1 MRKSEVLAAEAVS
14 CLNKALCHL
23 KDIWEEIG
31 IPEDQRLQRTNVV
44 KNHIKNLLDMMIK
57 EEESLKKRLISS
69 IQTCRTEMEK
79 LCLELQLPVFEEEE
93 GISMLQ
99 QEKNIRT
106 QVEALTKERTQ
117 RMQQL
122 KALLEQD
129 QDLCDILC
137 SMPYGI
143 APDSVPSVEQLEDF
157 RQHITNQNTEKAKR
171 YAEFMD
177 LKKQIILY
185 MGELDH
191 IPETSFEKD
200 VVCEDEDSFCL
211 SRDNITSLKLL
222 VCQLEER
229 KAENEMMCE
238 THREKIQ
245 QLWDRLQVPQEER
258 EVFNEHM
265 VTSKKRNLEALQAE
279 VQRLEE
285 LKLLNI
291 RNVTEAIRSE
301 IAVFWEKCFFS
312 IDQRQAF
319 TPYFS
324 EDFTEELLSLHDA
337 EIQRLK
343 QHYEDHKELFDGVHR
358 WEESWR
364 LFQELEKK
372 ATDPTRFT
380 NRGGNLLKEEKQR
393 SELHKSLPKLE
404 KKLKA
409 EIDAWE
415 SEQGREFLVNGQKFM
430 QYVEEQWELHRIE
443 KEKEKLERHLKKSK
457 QTEEDMLYGT
467 SVRTPTKRRFLGTTT
482 PNKSRKFNA
491 TSSISSATSNS
502 TMRSVYGGT
511 LCRSPVPRP
520 PLSANKGL
528 APRTPGGSKPPHPR
542 LQGCNKENEAQLK
555 GTPVSGALL
564 TSASPQRNFSIA
576 SVASTYS
583 EFVRDL
589 VNTESVQSS
598 ETCPRPLT
606 PRSSTTS

>member
-1 MRKSEVLAAEAVS
+1 MRRSEVLAAESVS
-14 CLNKALCHL
+14 CLNKALCAL

-44 KNHIKNLLDMMIK
+44 KDHIKNLLDMMIK
-57 EEESLKKRLISS
+57 EEESLKKRLIHN
-69 IQTCRTEMEK
+69 IGTCKTEMEK
-79 LCLELQLPVFEEEE
+79 ICLELQLPVFEEER

-99 QEKNIRT
+99 LEKNIRT
-106 QVEALTKERTQ
+106 QLDALMKEKTR

-122 KALLEQD
+122 KVLVDQD
-129 QDLCDILC
+129 QELCDILC

-143 APDSVPSVEQLEDF
+143 SPDSVPSLEQLENF
-157 RQHITNQNTEKAKR
+157 HQHVANQNAEKARR
-171 YAEFMD
+171 YGEFMD
-177 LKKQIILY
+177 LKRQIILY
-185 MGELDH
+185 MEELDH

-229 KAENEMMCE
+229 KAENEAMCE
-238 THREKIQ
+238 NHREKIQ
-245 QLWDRLQVPQEER
+245 QLWDRLQVPQQER
-258 EVFNEHM
+258 EAFSDHM
-265 VTSKKRNLEALQAE
+265 VTSKKRNLEALRAE

-291 RNVTEAIRSE
+291 RNVTDAIRSE
-301 IAVFWEKCFFS
+301 IAVLWEKCFLS

-319 TPYFS
+319 APYFS

-343 QHYEDHKELFDGVHR
+343 QHYEDHRELFDGVHQ
-358 WEESWR
+358 WEESWS
-364 LFQELEKK
+364 LFLELEKK

-409 EIDAWE
+409 QIDVWE
-415 SEQGREFLVNGQKFM
+415 HEQGREFLVNNQRFL
-430 QYVEEQWELHRIE
+430 QYVEERWELHRVE
-443 KEKEKLERHLKKSK
+443 KEKEKQERHLKKSK
-457 QTEEDMLYGT
+457 QMEEDMLYGT
-467 SVRTPTKRRFLGTTT
+467 AVRTPTKRRLLGAAT

-491 TSSISSATSNS
+491 TSSIFSATPNS
-502 TMRSVYGGT
+502 TMRSAFGGT
-511 LCRSPVPRP
+511 VCRSPVPRP
-520 PLSANKGL
+520 PLSANK
-528 APRTPGGSKPPHPR
+528 APAARTPGSGKPPHPR
-542 LQGCNKENEAQLK
+542 PQGCNKENEAQLK
-555 GTPVSGALL
+555 GTPLSGALL
-564 TSASPQRNFSIA
+564 TPASPKPNFSIA

-589 VNTESVQSS
+589 SNTSNSKIQHGV
-598 ETCPRPLT
+598 LN
-606 PRSSTTS
+606 STTTNL

>member
-31 IPEDQRLQRTNVV
+31 IPEDQRLQRCNVV
-44 KNHIKNLLDMMIK
+44 KNHIKSLLDMMIK
-57 EEESLKKRLISS
+57 EEESLRKRLLSS
-69 IQTCRTEMEK
+69 IQTLSLLFCP
-79 LCLELQLPVFEEEE
+79 LFVQEER
-93 GISMLQ
+93 GITMLQ

-106 QVEALTKERTQ
+106 QMEALMKEKTN

-122 KALLEQD
+122 KVLLEQD

-143 APDSVPSVEQLEDF
+143 APDSVPTPEQLENF
-157 RQHITNQNTEKAKR
+157 REHINNQNTEKAKR
-171 YAEFMD
+171 HAEFKE

-185 MGELDH
+185 MDELDQ

-200 VVCEDEDSFCL
+200 VICEDEDSFCL

-222 VCQLEER
+222 ICQLEER
-229 KAENEMMCE
+229 KTENEAMCE
-238 THREKIQ
+238 SHREKIQ

-258 EVFNEHM
+258 EAFNEHM
-265 VTSKKRNLEALQAE
+265 VTSRKRNLEALQAE

-291 RNVTEAIRSE
+291 HNVTDAIRSE
-301 IAVFWEKCFFS
+301 IAVFWEKCFYS
-312 IDQRQAF
+312 TDQRQDFAA
-319 TPYFS
+319 YFS

-337 EIQRLK
+337 ELECLK
-343 QHYEDHKELFDGVHR
+343 QHYEDHKELFDGVHQ
-358 WEESWR
+358 WEESWTHF
-364 LFQELEKK
+364 LDLEKK

-409 EIDAWE
+409 QIDAWE
-415 SEQGREFLVNGQKFM
+415 AEQGREFLINGQKFL
-430 QYVEEQWELHRIE
+430 QYVDDQWELHRIE

-467 SVRTPTKRRFLGTTT
+467 AVRTPTKRRFLGSAT
-482 PNKSRKFNA
+482 PNKSRKMLCYRFFVYNNCLP
-491 TSSISSATSNS
+491 SSG
-502 TMRSVYGGT
+502 SVT
-511 LCRSPVPRP
+511 
-520 PLSANKGL
+520 
-528 APRTPGGSKPPHPR
+528 RTPVGSKPPHPR
-542 LQGCNKENEAQLK
+542 LQGCNKENEAQMK
-555 GTPVSGALL
+555 GSPVIGALV
-564 TSASPQRNFSIA
+564 TRASPKCNTSLT

-583 EFVRDL
+583 QFVVIYTFCL
-589 VNTESVQSS
+589 
-598 ETCPRPLT
+598 
-606 PRSSTTS
+606 

>member
-1 MRKSEVLAAEAVS
+1 MRKSEVLAAESVS

-44 KNHIKNLLDMMIK
+44 KNHIKGLLDMMIK
-57 EEESLKKRLISS
+57 EEESLKTRLISS
-69 IQTCRTEMEK
+69 IQTCRTDMEK
-79 LCLELQLPVFEEEE
+79 LCLELQLPVFEEEV

-106 QVEALTKERTQ
+106 QVEVLIKEKTL

-122 KALLEQD
+122 KFLLEQD

-143 APDSVPSVEQLEDF
+143 SPDSVPSVEQLESF
-157 RQHITNQNTEKAKR
+157 RQHISDQNAEKAKR

-177 LKKQIILY
+177 IKKEIILH
-185 MGELDH
+185 MEVLDH

-222 VCQLEER
+222 LCQLEER
-229 KAENEMMCE
+229 KVENEAMCE
-238 THREKIQ
+238 AHREKIQ

-258 EVFNEHM
+258 EAFNEHM
-265 VTSKKRNLEALQAE
+265 VTSRKRNLEALKAE

-291 RNVTEAIRSE
+291 RNVTDAIRSE

-312 IDQRQAF
+312 TDQRQAF
-319 TPYFS
+319 SPYFS
-324 EDFTEELLSLHDA
+324 EDFTEELLGMHDA

-343 QHYEDHKELFDGVHR
+343 LHYEDHKELFDGVNQ

-364 LFQELEKK
+364 LFLELEKK
-372 ATDPTRFT
+372 ATDPSRFT

-409 EIDAWE
+409 QIEAWE
-415 SEQGREFLVNGQKFM
+415 GEQGREFFVNSQKFL

-443 KEKEKLERHLKKSK
+443 KEKEKQERHLKKSK

-467 SVRTPTKRRFLGTTT
+467 AVRTPTKRRFLGTTT
-482 PNKSRKFNA
+482 PNKSRKMGNT
-491 TSSISSATSNS
+491 TSSISSVASNS

-511 LCRSPVPRP
+511 VCRSPVPRP
-520 PLSANKGL
+520 PLSANKGST
-528 APRTPGGSKPPHPR
+528 ARTGGGKPPHPR

-555 GTPVSGALL
+555 GSPLSGALL
-564 TSASPQRNFSIA
+564 TPTGPQRNFSIT

-589 VNTESVQSS
+589 VNTESIQSS

>member
-44 KNHIKNLLDMMIK
+44 KTHIKSLLDMMIK
-57 EEESLKKRLISS
+57 EEESLKKRLINSL
-69 IQTCRTEMEK
+69 QTCRTELEK
-79 LCLELQLPVFEEEE
+79 LYLELQLPVFEEES

-106 QVEALTKERTQ
+106 QVEALMKEKAR

-122 KALLEQD
+122 KGLLEQD

-137 SMPYGI
+137 SVPYGI
-143 APDSVPSVEQLEDF
+143 APDSVPSLEQLDHF
-157 RQHITNQNTEKAKR
+157 QQHIASQSAEKVR
-171 YAEFMD
+171 RHAEFMD

-185 MGELDH
+185 MEELDH
-191 IPETSFEKD
+191 VPETSFEKD

-211 SRDNITSLKLL
+211 SRENITSLKLL
-222 VCQLEER
+222 ICQLEER
-229 KAENEMMCE
+229 KTENEAMCE
-238 THREKIQ
+238 NHREKIQ
-245 QLWDRLQVPQEER
+245 QLWDRLQVPQEDR
-258 EVFNEHM
+258 EAFNEHM
-265 VTSKKRNLEALQAE
+265 VSSRKRNLEALQAE
-279 VQRLEE
+279 VRRLEE

-301 IAVFWEKCFFS
+301 IAVFWDKCFFS
-312 IDQRQAF
+312 IEQRQAF
-319 TPYFS
+319 APYFS

-343 QHYEDHKELFDGVHR
+343 QHYEEHKELFDGVHQ

-364 LFQELEKK
+364 LFLELENK
-372 ATDPTRFT
+372 ATDPARFT

-393 SELHKSLPKLE
+393 TELHKSLPKLE

-409 EIDAWE
+409 QIDVWE
-415 SEQGREFLVNGQKFM
+415 AEQGREFLVNDQKFL
-430 QYVEEQWELHRIE
+430 QYVEDQWELHQTE
-443 KEKEKLERHLKKSK
+443 KEKEKQARHLKKSK

-467 SVRTPTKRRFLGTTT
+467 TVRTPTKRRFLGTTT

-502 TMRSVYGGT
+502 TMRSAFGGT
-511 LCRSPVPRP
+511 VCRSPVPRP

-528 APRTPGGSKPPHPR
+528 APRTPGSAKPPHPR
-542 LQGCNKENEAQLK
+542 LHGTNKENEGQLK
-555 GTPVSGALL
+555 GTPLIGALL
-564 TSASPQRNFSIA
+564 PCASPQRNFSIT

-589 VNTESVQSS
+589 SKASDAKIQHNI
-598 ETCPRPLT
+598 LN
-606 PRSSTTS
+606 STTANL